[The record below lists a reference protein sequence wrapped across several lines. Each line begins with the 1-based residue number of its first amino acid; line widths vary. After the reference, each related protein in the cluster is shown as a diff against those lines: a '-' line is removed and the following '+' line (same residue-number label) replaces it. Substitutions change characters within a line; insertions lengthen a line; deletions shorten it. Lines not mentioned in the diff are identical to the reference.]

1 MAQPGVSTALVV
13 EFGGRPLP
21 PKFVNT
27 LVEGYVD
34 DSRTL
39 PDLFLLR
46 FRDPDRV
53 LLEQAGLKI
62 GTEARLLARA
72 GGDTVPKPLL
82 KGVVTALEVELDET
96 GTFTVVR
103 GLDESHRLFRG
114 RRVAS
119 YQNMT
124 LADVCAQVAQRAG
137 LKPGDVDVAG
147 PVLAHVA
154 QPNVTDWE
162 FVGSLAREAGAQV
175 YVRDGRLH
183 VTRPAEASGAPD
195 ASARADRDPLVLEM
209 GGNLLRCRAGVSS
222 AEQVSEVEVRG
233 WDVTTKQPLVGRA
246 PAGKSATLEL
256 GVSAAD
262 VTAPFGE
269 ARFVVTDAAYGT
281 QAQVDQ
287 AAKALAE
294 RIAGSFAELEAVI
307 RGNPE
312 VRAGSAVALNAVGA
326 PFEGRYTVTSSRHV
340 FDPVRGYETWLTV
353 SGQQER
359 SLFGLTGGGPGSGG
373 SGADPG
379 AGSRC
384 AGLVNATVTDTQD
397 PEGSGRVKVRFPWLS
412 DEYASDWART
422 AQSGGTSG
430 GEAFIPEVG
439 DEVLVGFEHGLLDR
453 PYVLA
458 GLYNGKDRP
467 SQGSG
472 AGSGGGAGGAGGPG
486 GAGGGG
492 GPGGAAAGGAPDTS
506 GAGAGTSGT
515 SGSSGTSGGAPG
527 AGSGSSGGT
536 PLVDPTSGAVN
547 RRSVAS
553 KSGNQLE
560 ILDGADGPQG
570 VRLLTGDGKLKI
582 DLDRRGTVIVIN
594 SDGGVTI
601 EAKQQVSI
609 RAEHGVRLDGGR
621 GTVELSGDS
630 VTLTSRGGV
639 RVDGGNGGV
648 DLSAGGTVN
657 VRGAQVAVDGTQRT
671 DIRGGGSL
679 SINAPLVKIN

>member
-1 MAQPGVSTALVV
+1 MAQSGVATALVV
-13 EFGGRPLP
+13 EFGGSPLP
-21 PKFVNT
+21 AKFVNT

-53 LLEQAGLKI
+53 LLEQTGLKI
-62 GTEARLLARA
+62 GSEARLLARA
-72 GGDTVPKPLL
+72 GGDSEPKPLL

-124 LADVCAQVAQRAG
+124 LADICAQVAQRAG
-137 LKPGDVDVAG
+137 LKPGTVDVAG
-147 PVLAHVA
+147 PVLEHIA

-162 FVGSLAREAGAQV
+162 FIRDLAEEAGAQA
-175 YVRDGRLH
+175 YVLDGQLH
-183 VTRPAEASGAPD
+183 ITRPAEASGAPD
-195 ASARADRDPLVLEM
+195 GSARADRDPLVLEM
-209 GGNLLRCRAGVSS
+209 GSNLLRCRAGVSS

-233 WDVTTKQPLVGRA
+233 WDVKAKQPLVGRA

-256 GVSAAD
+256 GVSAAE
-262 VTAPFGE
+262 VSAPFGE
-269 ARFVVTDAAYGT
+269 ARFVVTDAAYGA

-373 SGADPG
+373 PG
-379 AGSRC
+379 AGSGGGSRC
-384 AGLVNATVTDTQD
+384 AGLVSGTVTDTHD

-439 DEVLVGFEHGLLDR
+439 DEVLVGFEHGHLDR

-472 AGSGGGAGGAGGPG
+472 
-486 GAGGGG
+486 GGGG
-492 GPGGAAAGGAPDTS
+492 GGGSGSAPAGAAGAVAGAVTGSPDTS
-506 GAGAGTSGT
+506 GSAPESAGA
-515 SGSSGTSGGAPG
+515 
-527 AGSGSSGGT
+527 

-547 RRSVAS
+547 RRSIAS

-560 ILDGADGPQG
+560 LLDDANGPQG

-582 DLDRRGTVIVIN
+582 DLDRKGTVIVIN
-594 SDGGVTI
+594 SDGSVNI

-609 RAEHGVRLDGGR
+609 RAARGVALDGGQ
-621 GTVELSGDS
+621 GALELSGDS
-630 VTLTSRGGV
+630 VTLKSRSGV
-639 RVDGGNGGV
+639 SVDGGTGEV
-648 DLSAGGTVN
+648 KLSTGGTVA
-657 VRGAQVAVDGTQRT
+657 VQGAQVAVDGTQRT
-671 DIRGGGSL
+671 DIKSGGSL
-679 SINAPLVKIN
+679 AVNAPMVKIN

>member
-1 MAQPGVSTALVV
+1 MAQPGVATALVV

-53 LLEQAGLKI
+53 LLEQTGLKI
-62 GTEARLLARA
+62 GSEARLLARA
-72 GGDTVPKPLL
+72 GGGTAPKPLL
-82 KGVVTALEVELDET
+82 KGVVTALEVELDDT

-124 LADVCAQVAQRAG
+124 LADICAQVAQRAG
-137 LKPGDVDVAG
+137 LKPGTVDVAG
-147 PVLAHVA
+147 PVLEHIT

-162 FVGSLAREAGAQV
+162 FVRDLAEEAGAQA
-175 YVRDGRLH
+175 YVVDGQLH
-183 VTRPAEASGAPD
+183 ITRPAEASGAPD
-195 ASARADRDPLVLEM
+195 GSARADRNPLVLEM
-209 GGNLLRCRAGVSS
+209 GSNLLRCRAGVSS

-233 WDVTTKQPLVGRA
+233 WDVKTKQPLVGRA
-246 PAGKSATLEL
+246 PAGKSATLDL
-256 GVSAAD
+256 GVSAAE
-262 VTAPFGE
+262 VSAPFGE
-269 ARFVVTDAAYGT
+269 ARFVVTDAAYGA

-312 VRAGSAVALNAVGA
+312 VRAGSTVALNAVGA

-373 SGADPG
+373 SGAG
-379 AGSRC
+379 SGGGSRC
-384 AGLVNATVTDTQD
+384 AGLVSGTVTDTHD

-439 DEVLVGFEHGLLDR
+439 DEVLVGFEHGHLDR

-472 AGSGGGAGGAGGPG
+472 GGGGGSGSGSGGGQ
-486 GAGGGG
+486 GGGV
-492 GPGGAAAGGAPDTS
+492 AAAV
-506 GAGAGTSGT
+506 AGAVAGDPAASAATSEST
-515 SGSSGTSGGAPG
+515 P
-527 AGSGSSGGT
+527 GT
-536 PLVDPTSGAVN
+536 PLVDPTTGAVN
-547 RRSVAS
+547 RRSLAS

-560 ILDGADGPQG
+560 LLDDANGPQG

-582 DLDRRGTVIVIN
+582 DLDSRGTVIVIN
-594 SDGGVTI
+594 SDGSVHI
-601 EAKQQVSI
+601 EAKRQVSI
-609 RAEHGVRLDGGR
+609 KAARGVALDGGQ
-621 GTVELSGDS
+621 GTLELSGDS
-630 VTLTSRGGV
+630 VTLTSRSGV
-639 RVDGGNGGV
+639 RVDGGNGEV
-648 DLSAGGTVN
+648 KLTAGGTVH
-657 VRGAQVAVDGTQRT
+657 VQGAQVAVSGTQRT
-671 DIRGGGSL
+671 DIKGGSSL
-679 SINAPLVKIN
+679 AINAPLVKIN

>member
-1 MAQPGVSTALVV
+1 MSQQGVATALVV
-13 EFGGRPLP
+13 EFGGTPLP
-21 PKFVNT
+21 PKFANT

-53 LLEQAGLKI
+53 LLEQTGLKI
-62 GTEARLLARA
+62 GGEARLLARA
-72 GGDTVPKPLL
+72 GGDSTPKPLL
-82 KGVVTALEVELDET
+82 DGVVTALEVELDET

-124 LADVCAQVAQRAG
+124 LADICGQVAQRAG
-137 LKPGDVDVAG
+137 LKPGTVDIAG
-147 PVLAHVA
+147 PVIEHIA

-162 FVGSLAREAGAQV
+162 FVRGLAEEAGAQA
-175 YVRDGRLH
+175 YVREGQLH
-183 VTRPAEASGAPD
+183 ITRPAEASSAPD
-195 ASARADRDPLVLEM
+195 GSARADRNPLVLEL
-209 GGNLLRCRAGVSS
+209 GGNLIRCRAGVSA

-233 WDVTTKQPLVGRA
+233 WDVQAKEPLVGKA
-246 PAGKSATLEL
+246 PAGTSSTLEL
-256 GVSAAD
+256 GVSAAE
-262 VTAPFGE
+262 VSAPFGE

-307 RGNPE
+307 RGNPA

-340 FDPVRGYETWLTV
+340 FDAVRGYETWITV

-359 SLFGLTGGGPGSGG
+359 SLFGLTGGAPGTGG
-373 SGADPG
+373 SGAG
-379 AGSRC
+379 GRC
-384 AGLVNATVTDTQD
+384 AGLVSGTVTDTQD

-422 AQSGGTSG
+422 AQSGGTGG

-439 DEVLVGFEHGLLDR
+439 DEVLVGFEHGHLDR
-453 PYVLA
+453 PFVLA

-467 SQGSG
+467 GG
-472 AGSGGGAGGAGGPG
+472 GGGADAGGG
-486 GAGGGG
+486 GSDGAGGGG
-492 GPGGAAAGGAPDTS
+492 
-506 GAGAGTSGT
+506 
-515 SGSSGTSGGAPG
+515 SGGD
-527 AGSGSSGGT
+527 
-536 PLVDPTSGAVN
+536 LVDPTSGAVN
-547 RRSVAS
+547 RRAFAS

-560 ILDGADGPQG
+560 LLEAANGPQG
-570 VRLLTGDGKLKI
+570 VRLRTGDGKLTI
-582 DLDRRGTVIVIN
+582 ALDRTETAIVVN
-594 SDGGVTI
+594 SDGSVTI
-601 EAKQQVSI
+601 EAKERVAI
-609 RAEHGVRLDGGR
+609 KAAGGVALDAGR
-621 GTVELSGDS
+621 GALELTGDS
-630 VTLTSRGGV
+630 VTLTSRSGV
-639 RVDGGNGGV
+639 AVDGGNGKV
-648 DLSAGGTVN
+648 ALSSGGSVE
-657 VRGAQVAVDGTQRT
+657 VRGGQVTVEGTRRT
-671 DIRGGGSL
+671 DIKSGS
-679 SINAPLVKIN
+679 SVSVNAPMIKLN

>member
-1 MAQPGVSTALVV
+1 MTRPGVSSALVV
-13 EFGGRPLP
+13 EFDGRPLP
-21 PKFVNT
+21 AKFLNT

-53 LLEQAGLKI
+53 LLEQTGLKI
-62 GTEARLLARA
+62 GSEARLLARA
-72 GGDTVPKPLL
+72 GGGTAPKPLL
-82 KGVVTALEVELDET
+82 EGAVTALEVELDET

-103 GLDESHRLFRG
+103 GLDASHRLLRG

-124 LADVCAQVAQRAG
+124 LSDICGQVAQRAG
-137 LKPGDVDVAG
+137 LKPGTVDIAG
-147 PVLAHVA
+147 PVIEHIA

-162 FVGSLAREAGAQV
+162 FVRGLAEEAGAQA
-175 YVRDGRLH
+175 YVRDGQLH
-183 VTRPAEASGAPD
+183 ITRPAEASGAPD
-195 ASARADRDPLVLEM
+195 SSARADRDPLVLEL
-209 GGNLLRCRAGVSS
+209 GSNLLRCRAGVSA

-233 WDVTTKQPLVGRA
+233 WDIGAKEPLVGRS
-246 PAGKSATLEL
+246 PAGKSATLDL
-256 GVSAAD
+256 GVTAAE

-312 VRAGSAVALNAVGA
+312 VTAGSAVALNAVGA

-340 FDPVRGYETWLTV
+340 FDAVRGYETWITV

-359 SLFGLTGGGPGSGG
+359 SLFGLTGAAGASGSG
-373 SGADPG
+373 P
-379 AGSRC
+379 RW
-384 AGLVNATVTDTQD
+384 AGLVSGTVTDTQD

-412 DEYASDWART
+412 EEYASDWART
-422 AQSGGTSG
+422 AQSGGTGG

-439 DEVLVGFEHGLLDR
+439 DEVLVGFEQGHLDR

-467 SQGSG
+467 
-472 AGSGGGAGGAGGPG
+472 
-486 GAGGGG
+486 GGGG
-492 GPGGAAAGGAPDTS
+492 GGGGTPGAS
-506 GAGAGTSGT
+506 
-515 SGSSGTSGGAPG
+515 GAPG
-527 AGSGSSGGT
+527 TPGASDAGGGD
-536 PLVDPTSGAVN
+536 LVDPTTGAVN
-547 RRSVAS
+547 RRAFAS

-560 ILDGADGPQG
+560 LLDAANGPQG
-570 VRLLTGDGKLKI
+570 VRLRTGDGKLTI
-582 DLDRRGTVIVIN
+582 DLDRRGTAVVIN
-594 SDGGVTI
+594 SDGSVTI
-601 EAKQQVSI
+601 EAKEQVSVT
-609 RAEHGVRLDGGR
+609 AAKGVSLDAGR
-621 GTVELSGDS
+621 GELTLTGES
-630 VTLTSRGGV
+630 VTLTSRNGVALNGGTGKV
-639 RVDGGNGGV
+639 ALSTDGAVEVHGGQVTVDG
-648 DLSAGGTVN
+648 S
-657 VRGAQVAVDGTQRT
+657 RRT
-671 DIRGGGSL
+671 DLKSGGSV
-679 SINAPLVKIN
+679 SVNAPMIQLN

>member
-1 MAQPGVSTALVV
+1 MAQSGVATALVV
-13 EFGGRPLP
+13 EFGGSPLP
-21 PKFVNT
+21 AKFVNT

-53 LLEQAGLKI
+53 LLEQTGLKI
-62 GTEARLLARA
+62 GSEARLLARA
-72 GGDTVPKPLL
+72 GGDSAPKPLL

-124 LADVCAQVAQRAG
+124 LADICAQVAQRAG
-137 LKPGDVDVAG
+137 LRPGTVDVAG
-147 PVLAHVA
+147 PVLEHIA

-162 FVGSLAREAGAQV
+162 FIRDLAEEAGAQA
-175 YVRDGRLH
+175 YVLDGQLH
-183 VTRPAEASGAPD
+183 ITRPAEASGAPD
-195 ASARADRDPLVLEM
+195 GSARADRDPLVLEM
-209 GGNLLRCRAGVSS
+209 GSNLLRCRAGVSS

-233 WDVTTKQPLVGRA
+233 WDVKAKQPLVGRA

-256 GVSAAD
+256 GVSAAE
-262 VTAPFGE
+262 VSAPFGE
-269 ARFVVTDAAYGT
+269 ARFVVTDAAYGA

-373 SGADPG
+373 SGAG
-379 AGSRC
+379 SGGGSRC
-384 AGLVNATVTDTQD
+384 AGLVSGTVTDTHD

-439 DEVLVGFEHGLLDR
+439 DEVLVGFEHGHLDR

-472 AGSGGGAGGAGGPG
+472 GGGGGGGVGGGGGAGSPA
-486 GAGGGG
+486 
-492 GPGGAAAGGAPDTS
+492 GAAGAVAGAVTGSPDTS
-506 GAGAGTSGT
+506 GSAPGSVPGSA
-515 SGSSGTSGGAPG
+515 SGSSPG
-527 AGSGSSGGT
+527 A

-547 RRSVAS
+547 RRSIAS

-560 ILDGADGPQG
+560 LLDDANGPQG

-582 DLDRRGTVIVIN
+582 DLDRKGTVIVIN
-594 SDGGVTI
+594 SDGSVNI

-609 RAEHGVRLDGGR
+609 KAARGIALDGGE
-621 GTVELSGDS
+621 GALELSGDS
-630 VTLTSRGGV
+630 VTLKSRGGV
-639 RVDGGNGGV
+639 SVDGGTGEV
-648 DLSAGGTVN
+648 KLSTGGTVA
-657 VRGAQVAVDGTQRT
+657 VRGGQVTVDGTQRT
-671 DIRGGGSL
+671 DIRSGGSL
-679 SINAPLVKIN
+679 AVNAPMVKIN

>member
-1 MAQPGVSTALVV
+1 MAQPGVASALVV

-21 PKFVNT
+21 PRFVNT

-53 LLEQAGLKI
+53 LLEQTGLKI
-62 GTEARLLARA
+62 GSEARLLARA
-72 GGDTVPKPLL
+72 GGGTAPKPLL
-82 KGVVTALEVELDET
+82 KGVVTALEVEIDET

-137 LKPGDVDVAG
+137 LKPGTVDVAG
-147 PVLAHVA
+147 PVLEHIA

-162 FVGSLAREAGAQV
+162 FVRGLAEEAGAQA
-175 YVRDGRLH
+175 YVLDGQLH
-183 VTRPAEASGAPD
+183 ITRPAEASGAPD
-195 ASARADRDPLVLEM
+195 GSARADRDPLVLEM
-209 GGNLLRCRAGVSS
+209 GSNLLRCRAGVSS

-233 WDVTTKQPLVGRA
+233 WDVRTKQPLVGRA

-256 GVSAAD
+256 GVSAAE
-262 VTAPFGE
+262 VSAPFGE
-269 ARFVVTDAAYGT
+269 ARFVVTDAAYGA

-373 SGADPG
+373 SGAASG
-379 AGSRC
+379 GGSRC
-384 AGLVNATVTDTQD
+384 AGLVNGTVTDTHD

-439 DEVLVGFEHGLLDR
+439 DEVLVGFEHGHLDR

-472 AGSGGGAGGAGGPG
+472 GGGGGGGAGGGP
-486 GAGGGG
+486 
-492 GPGGAAAGGAPDTS
+492 S
-506 GAGAGTSGT
+506 GAGAAGAAGVGADAVSGAPAA
-515 SGSSGTSGGAPG
+515 SGSAPGSVPGSAPG
-527 AGSGSSGGT
+527 AAGGT

-560 ILDGADGPQG
+560 LLDGADGPQG

-594 SDGGVTI
+594 SDGSVNI

-609 RAEHGVRLDGGR
+609 RAARGIALDGGQ
-621 GTVELSGDS
+621 GTLELSGDS
-630 VTLTSRGGV
+630 VTLTSRSGV
-639 RVDGGNGGV
+639 RVDGGNGEV
-648 DLSAGGTVN
+648 KLSTGGTVD
-657 VRGAQVAVDGTQRT
+657 VRGARVAVDGTQRT
-671 DIRGGGSL
+671 DIKGGGSL
-679 SINAPLVKIN
+679 AINAPLVKIN

>member
-1 MAQPGVSTALVV
+1 MAQSGVATALVV
-13 EFGGRPLP
+13 EFGGSPLSA
-21 PKFVNT
+21 KFVNT

-53 LLEQAGLKI
+53 LLEQTGLKI
-62 GTEARLLARA
+62 GSEARLLARA
-72 GGDTVPKPLL
+72 GGDSAPKPLL

-124 LADVCAQVAQRAG
+124 LADICAQVAQRAG
-137 LKPGDVDVAG
+137 LKPGTVDVAG
-147 PVLAHVA
+147 PVLEHIA

-162 FVGSLAREAGAQV
+162 FIRDLAEEAGAQA
-175 YVRDGRLH
+175 YVLDGQLH
-183 VTRPAEASGAPD
+183 ITRPAEASGAPD
-195 ASARADRDPLVLEM
+195 GSARADRDPLVLEM
-209 GGNLLRCRAGVSS
+209 GSNLLRCRAGVSS

-233 WDVTTKQPLVGRA
+233 WDVKAKQPLVGRA

-256 GVSAAD
+256 GVSAAE
-262 VTAPFGE
+262 VSAPFGE
-269 ARFVVTDAAYGT
+269 ARFVVTDAAYGA

-373 SGADPG
+373 PG
-379 AGSRC
+379 AGSGGGSRC
-384 AGLVNATVTDTQD
+384 AGLVSGTVTDTHD

-439 DEVLVGFEHGLLDR
+439 DEVLVGFEHGHLDR

-472 AGSGGGAGGAGGPG
+472 
-486 GAGGGG
+486 GGGG
-492 GPGGAAAGGAPDTS
+492 GGSGSAPAGAAGAVAGAVTGSPDTS
-506 GAGAGTSGT
+506 GSAPESAGA
-515 SGSSGTSGGAPG
+515 
-527 AGSGSSGGT
+527 

-547 RRSVAS
+547 RRSIAS
-553 KSGNQLE
+553 KSGNRLE
-560 ILDGADGPQG
+560 LLDDANGPQG

-582 DLDRRGTVIVIN
+582 DLDRKGTVIVIN
-594 SDGGVTI
+594 SDGSVNI

-609 RAEHGVRLDGGR
+609 RAARGVALDGGQ
-621 GTVELSGDS
+621 GTLELSGDS
-630 VTLTSRGGV
+630 VTLKSRSGV
-639 RVDGGNGGV
+639 SVDGGTGEV
-648 DLSAGGTVN
+648 KLSTGGTVA
-657 VRGAQVAVDGTQRT
+657 VQGGQVTVDGTQRT
-671 DIRGGGSL
+671 DIKSGGSL
-679 SINAPLVKIN
+679 AVNAPMVKIN

>member
-1 MAQPGVSTALVV
+1 MAGQGVSTALTV
-13 EFGGRPLP
+13 EFGGTPLP
-21 PKFVNT
+21 AKFVNT

-72 GGDTVPKPLL
+72 GGDTAPKPLL
-82 KGVVTALEVELDET
+82 EGVVTALEVELDDS

-124 LADVCAQVAQRAG
+124 LADICGQVAQRAG
-137 LKPGDVDVAG
+137 LRPGPVDVAG
-147 PVLAHVA
+147 PVLEHIA

-162 FVGSLAREAGAQV
+162 FVRGLAEEAGAQA
-175 YVRDGRLH
+175 YVRDGQLH
-183 VTRPAEASGAPD
+183 ITKPADAGSAPD
-195 ASARADRDPLVLEM
+195 ASARAERDPLVLEL
-209 GGNLLRCRAGVSS
+209 GSNLLRCRAGVSA
-222 AEQVSEVEVRG
+222 AEQVAEVEVRG
-233 WDVTTKQPLVGRA
+233 WDVGAKQPLVGRA
-246 PAGKSATLEL
+246 PAGATPTLEL
-256 GVSAAD
+256 GVTAAE
-262 VTAPFGE
+262 VSAPFGE

-326 PFEGRYTVTSSRHV
+326 PFEGRYTVTTSRHV
-340 FDPVRGYETWLTV
+340 FDAVRGYETWITV

-359 SLFGLTGGGPGSGG
+359 SLYGLTANSTFSPM
-373 SGADPG
+373 
-379 AGSRC
+379 GSRC
-384 AGLVNATVTDTQD
+384 AGLVSGTVTDTQD

-422 AQSGGTSG
+422 AQANGTGG

-439 DEVLVGFEHGLLDR
+439 DEVLVGFEHGHLDR

-458 GLYNGKDRP
+458 GLYNGQDRP
-467 SQGSG
+467 GGGGGGASG
-472 AGSGGGAGGAGGPG
+472 GGPAGGAPGSGGGAPGSAGGAPG
-486 GAGGGG
+486 SAGRAPGSTAG
-492 GPGGAAAGGAPDTS
+492 GGAAAGAGGPAGGGGS
-506 GAGAGTSGT
+506 GAGE
-515 SGSSGTSGGAPG
+515 
-527 AGSGSSGGT
+527 
-536 PLVDPTSGAVN
+536 LVDPTSGAVN
-547 RRSVAS
+547 RRAFAS
-553 KSGNQLE
+553 RSGNQLE
-560 ILDGADGPQG
+560 LLDAANGPQG
-570 VRLLTGDGKLKI
+570 VRLRTGDGRLTI
-582 DLDRRGTVIVIN
+582 DLDRRGTAIVIG
-594 SDGGVTI
+594 SDGSVTI
-601 EAKQQVSI
+601 EAKEKISL
-609 RAEHGVRLDGGR
+609 RADGGVALDAGR
-621 GTVELSGDS
+621 GKLELTGES
-630 VTLTSRGGV
+630 VTLTARKGV
-639 RVDGGNGGV
+639 SVDGGTGKV
-648 DLSAGGTVN
+648 DVASQGAVE
-657 VRGAQVAVDGTQRT
+657 VRGGEVAVDGSRRT
-671 DIRGGGSL
+671 EIGSGGSV
-679 SINAPLVKIN
+679 SVNAPMIKLN

>member
-1 MAQPGVSTALVV
+1 MAQQGVSTALMV
-13 EFGGRPLP
+13 EFGGTPLP
-21 PKFVNT
+21 AKFVNT

-72 GGDTVPKPLL
+72 GGDIAPKPLL
-82 KGVVTALEVELDET
+82 EGVVTALEVELDES

-124 LADVCAQVAQRAG
+124 LADICGQVAQRAG
-137 LKPGDVDVAG
+137 LKPGPVDIAG
-147 PVLAHVA
+147 PVLEHIA
-154 QPNVTDWE
+154 QPNITDWE
-162 FVGSLAREAGAQV
+162 FVRGLAEEAGAQA
-175 YVRDGRLH
+175 YVRDGQLH
-183 VTRPAEASGAPD
+183 VTKPAEAGGAPD
-195 ASARADRDPLVLEM
+195 ASARAERDPLVLEM
-209 GGNLLRCRAGVSS
+209 GSNLLRCRAGVSA

-233 WDVTTKQPLVGRA
+233 WDVQAKQPLVGRA
-246 PAGKSATLEL
+246 PAGSSPTLEL
-256 GVSAAD
+256 GVTAAE
-262 VTAPFGE
+262 VSAPFGE
-269 ARFVVTDAAYGT
+269 ARFVVTDAAYGA

-326 PFEGRYTVTSSRHV
+326 PFEGRYTVTTSRHV
-340 FDPVRGYETWLTV
+340 FDAVRGYETWITV

-359 SLFGLTGGGPGSGG
+359 SLFGLTGGSPAAAG
-373 SGADPG
+373 
-379 AGSRC
+379 GSRC
-384 AGLVNATVTDTQD
+384 AGLVSGTVTDTQD

-422 AQSGGTSG
+422 AQSGGTGG

-439 DEVLVGFEHGLLDR
+439 DEVLVGFEHGHLDR

-458 GLYNGKDRP
+458 GLYNGQDRP
-467 SQGSG
+467 
-472 AGSGGGAGGAGGPG
+472 
-486 GAGGGG
+486 GGGG
-492 GPGGAAAGGAPDTS
+492 GGGSPSAGASGASGASGGAAGG
-506 GAGAGTSGT
+506 G
-515 SGSSGTSGGAPG
+515 SGGD
-527 AGSGSSGGT
+527 GGE
-536 PLVDPTSGAVN
+536 LVDPTTGAVN
-547 RRSVAS
+547 RRAFAS

-560 ILDGADGPQG
+560 LLDAANGPQG
-570 VRLLTGDGKLKI
+570 VRLRTGDGKLTI
-582 DLDRRGTVIVIN
+582 DLDRKGTAIVIG
-594 SDGGVTI
+594 SDGSVTI
-601 EAKQQVSI
+601 EAKEQVSI
-609 RAEHGVRLDGGR
+609 RAADGVVLEAGR
-621 GTVELSGDS
+621 GVLELTGES
-630 VTLTSRGGV
+630 VTLTARKGV
-639 RVDGGNGGV
+639 SVDGGTGKVGIAAQGPVEVRGGEVTV
-648 DLSAGGTVN
+648 DGSRRTEIKSGGSVN
-657 VRGAQVAVDGTQRT
+657 V
-671 DIRGGGSL
+671 
-679 SINAPLVKIN
+679 NAPMVKLN

>member
-1 MAQPGVSTALVV
+1 MAQQGVATALVV
-13 EFGGRPLP
+13 EFGGTPLP
-21 PKFVNT
+21 AKFVNT

-62 GTEARLLARA
+62 GSEARLLARA
-72 GGDTVPKPLL
+72 GGDTAPKPLL
-82 KGVVTALEVELDET
+82 DGVVTALEVELDET

-124 LADVCAQVAQRAG
+124 LADICGQVARRAG
-137 LKPGDVDVAG
+137 LKPGNVDIAG
-147 PVLAHVA
+147 PVLEHIA

-162 FVGSLAREAGAQV
+162 FVRGLAEEAGAQA
-175 YVRDGRLH
+175 YVRDGQLH
-183 VTRPAEASGAPD
+183 ITRPAEASGAPD
-195 ASARADRDPLVLEM
+195 ASARADRDPLVLEL
-209 GGNLLRCRAGVSS
+209 GSNLLRCRAGVSA

-233 WDVTTKQPLVGRA
+233 WDVQAKQPLVGRA
-246 PAGKSATLEL
+246 PAGKSSTLEL
-256 GVSAAD
+256 GVTAAE
-262 VTAPFGE
+262 VAAPFGE
-269 ARFVVTDAAYGT
+269 ARFVVTDAAYGA

-340 FDPVRGYETWLTV
+340 FDAVRGYETWITV

-359 SLFGLTGGGPGSGG
+359 SLFGLTGGAPGGG
-373 SGADPG
+373 GG
-379 AGSRC
+379 GGGSRC
-384 AGLVNATVTDTQD
+384 AGLVSGTVTDTQD

-422 AQSGGTSG
+422 AQSGGTGG

-439 DEVLVGFEHGLLDR
+439 DEVLVGFEHGHLDR

-467 SQGSG
+467 GGGGSG
-472 AGSGGGAGGAGGPG
+472 ASGSGAPAGDSGTP
-486 GAGGGG
+486 AGGGG
-492 GPGGAAAGGAPDTS
+492 E
-506 GAGAGTSGT
+506 
-515 SGSSGTSGGAPG
+515 
-527 AGSGSSGGT
+527 
-536 PLVDPTSGAVN
+536 LVDPTSGAVN
-547 RRSVAS
+547 RRTFAS

-560 ILDGADGPQG
+560 LLDAANGPQG
-570 VRLLTGDGKLKI
+570 VRLRTGDGKLTI
-582 DLDRRGTVIVIN
+582 DLDRKGTAIVIN
-594 SDGGVTI
+594 SDGSVTI
-601 EAKQQVSI
+601 EAKERVSI
-609 RAEHGVRLDGGR
+609 TAAKGVALDAGR
-621 GTVELSGDS
+621 GALQLAGDS
-630 VTLTSRGGV
+630 VTLTSRSGV
-639 RVDGGNGGV
+639 SVDGGNGKLA
-648 DLSAGGTVN
+648 LSTGGAVE
-657 VRGAQVAVDGTQRT
+657 VRGGQVSVDGTQRT
-671 DIRGGGSL
+671 DIKSGASV
-679 SINAPLVKIN
+679 SVNAPIIKLN

>member
-1 MAQPGVSTALVV
+1 MAQPGVATALVV

-53 LLEQAGLKI
+53 LLEQTGLKI
-62 GTEARLLARA
+62 GSEARLLARA
-72 GGDTVPKPLL
+72 GGGTAPKPLL
-82 KGVVTALEVELDET
+82 KGVVTALEVELDDT

-124 LADVCAQVAQRAG
+124 LADICAQVAQRAG
-137 LKPGDVDVAG
+137 LKPGTVDVAG
-147 PVLAHVA
+147 PVLEHIA

-162 FVGSLAREAGAQV
+162 FVRDLAEEAGAQA
-175 YVRDGRLH
+175 YVVDGQLH
-183 VTRPAEASGAPD
+183 ITRPAEASGAPD
-195 ASARADRDPLVLEM
+195 GSARADRNPLVLEM
-209 GGNLLRCRAGVSS
+209 GSNLLRCRAGVSS

-233 WDVTTKQPLVGRA
+233 WDVKTKQPLVGRA
-246 PAGKSATLEL
+246 PAGKSATLDL
-256 GVSAAD
+256 GVSAAE
-262 VTAPFGE
+262 VSAPFGE
-269 ARFVVTDAAYGT
+269 ARFVVTDAAYGA

-312 VRAGSAVALNAVGA
+312 VRAGSTVALNAVGA

-373 SGADPG
+373 SGAG
-379 AGSRC
+379 SGGGSRC
-384 AGLVNATVTDTQD
+384 AGLVSGTVTDTHD

-439 DEVLVGFEHGLLDR
+439 DEVLVGFEHGHLDR

-472 AGSGGGAGGAGGPG
+472 GGGGGSGSGSGGGQ
-486 GAGGGG
+486 GGGV
-492 GPGGAAAGGAPDTS
+492 AAAV
-506 GAGAGTSGT
+506 AGAVAGDPAASAATSEST
-515 SGSSGTSGGAPG
+515 P
-527 AGSGSSGGT
+527 GT

-547 RRSVAS
+547 RRSLAS

-560 ILDGADGPQG
+560 LLDDANGPQG

-582 DLDRRGTVIVIN
+582 DLDSRGTVIVIN
-594 SDGGVTI
+594 SDGSVHI

-609 RAEHGVRLDGGR
+609 KAARGVALDGGQ
-621 GTVELSGDS
+621 GTLELSGDS
-630 VTLTSRGGV
+630 VTLTSRSGV
-639 RVDGGNGGV
+639 RVDGGNGEV
-648 DLSAGGTVN
+648 KLTAGGTVH
-657 VRGAQVAVDGTQRT
+657 VQGAQVAVSGTQRT
-671 DIRGGGSL
+671 DIKGGSSL
-679 SINAPLVKIN
+679 AINAPLVKIN

>member
-1 MAQPGVSTALVV
+1 MTRPGVASALVV
-13 EFGGRPLP
+13 EFDGRPLP
-21 PKFVNT
+21 AKFLNT

-53 LLEQAGLKI
+53 LLGQTGLKI
-62 GTEARLLARA
+62 GSEARLLARA
-72 GGDTVPKPLL
+72 GGGTAPKPLL
-82 KGVVTALEVELDET
+82 EGAVTALEVELDET

-103 GLDESHRLFRG
+103 GLDESHRLLRG

-124 LADVCAQVAQRAG
+124 LSDICGQVAQRAG
-137 LKPGDVDVAG
+137 LKPGTVDIAG
-147 PVLAHVA
+147 PVIEHLA

-162 FVGSLAREAGAQV
+162 FVRGLAEEAGAQA
-175 YVRDGRLH
+175 YVRDGQLH
-183 VTRPAEASGAPD
+183 ITRPAEASGAPD
-195 ASARADRDPLVLEM
+195 SSARADRDPLVLEL
-209 GGNLLRCRAGVSS
+209 GSNLLRCRAGVSA

-233 WDVTTKQPLVGRA
+233 WDIGAKEPLVGRS
-246 PAGKSATLEL
+246 PAGKSATLDL
-256 GVSAAD
+256 GVTAAE
-262 VTAPFGE
+262 VAAPFGE

-312 VRAGSAVALNAVGA
+312 VTAGSAVALNAVGA

-340 FDPVRGYETWLTV
+340 FDAVRGYETWITV

-359 SLFGLTGGGPGSGG
+359 SLLGLTAASGASGSGPRW
-373 SGADPG
+373 S
-379 AGSRC
+379 
-384 AGLVNATVTDTQD
+384 GLVSGTVTDTQD

-422 AQSGGTSG
+422 AQSGGTGG

-439 DEVLVGFEHGLLDR
+439 DEVLVGFEQGHLDR

-467 SQGSG
+467 
-472 AGSGGGAGGAGGPG
+472 
-486 GAGGGG
+486 GGGG
-492 GPGGAAAGGAPDTS
+492 GDASTPD
-506 GAGAGTSGT
+506 A
-515 SGSSGTSGGAPG
+515 SGGG
-527 AGSGSSGGT
+527 D
-536 PLVDPTSGAVN
+536 LVDPTTGAVN
-547 RRSVAS
+547 RRAFAS

-560 ILDGADGPQG
+560 LLDAANGPQG
-570 VRLLTGDGKLKI
+570 VRLRTGDGKLTI
-582 DLDRRGTVIVIN
+582 DLDRRGTAVVIN
-594 SDGGVTI
+594 SDGSVTI
-601 EAKQQVSI
+601 EAKEQVSVT
-609 RAEHGVRLDGGR
+609 AAKGVSLDAGR
-621 GTVELSGDS
+621 GELTLTGES
-630 VTLTSRGGV
+630 VTLTSRSGV
-639 RVDGGNGGV
+639 ALDGGNGKV
-648 DLSAGGTVN
+648 ALSTDGAVE
-657 VRGAQVAVDGTQRT
+657 VRGGQVTVDGSRRT
-671 DIRGGGSL
+671 DLKSGGSL
-679 SINAPLVKIN
+679 SVNAPMIQLN

>member
-1 MAQPGVSTALVV
+1 MAQPGVATALVV
-13 EFGGRPLP
+13 EFGGSPLP
-21 PKFVNT
+21 AKFVNT

-53 LLEQAGLKI
+53 LLEQTGLKI
-62 GTEARLLARA
+62 GSEVRLLARA
-72 GGDTVPKPLL
+72 GSDPAPKPLL

-124 LADVCAQVAQRAG
+124 LADICAQVAQRAG
-137 LKPGDVDVAG
+137 LKPGTVDVAG
-147 PVLAHVA
+147 PVLEHIA

-162 FVGSLAREAGAQV
+162 FIRDLAEEAGAQA
-175 YVRDGRLH
+175 YVLDGQLH
-183 VTRPAEASGAPD
+183 ITRPAEASGAPD
-195 ASARADRDPLVLEM
+195 GSARADRNPLVLEM
-209 GGNLLRCRAGVSS
+209 GSNLLRCRAGVSS

-233 WDVTTKQPLVGRA
+233 WDIKAKQPLVGRA

-256 GVSAAD
+256 GVSAAE
-262 VTAPFGE
+262 VSAPFGE
-269 ARFVVTDAAYGT
+269 ARFVVTDAAYGA

-373 SGADPG
+373 SGAG
-379 AGSRC
+379 GGGSRC
-384 AGLVNATVTDTQD
+384 AGLVSGTVTDTHD

-439 DEVLVGFEHGLLDR
+439 DEVLVGFEHGHLDR

-467 SQGSG
+467 SPGS
-472 AGSGGGAGGAGGPG
+472 GSGGG

-492 GPGGAAAGGAPDTS
+492 GGGPAGGGPGGAAGAVPGAVPGAPPT
-506 GAGAGTSGT
+506 AGPAPES
-515 SGSSGTSGGAPG
+515 APG
-527 AGSGSSGGT
+527 D

-560 ILDGADGPQG
+560 ILDNANGPQG

-582 DLDRRGTVIVIN
+582 DLDRKGTVIVIN
-594 SDGGVTI
+594 SDGSVNI

-609 RAEHGVRLDGGR
+609 KAARGVALDGGQ
-621 GTVELSGDS
+621 GTLELSGDS
-630 VTLTSRGGV
+630 VTLKSRSGV
-639 RVDGGNGGV
+639 SVDGGTGEV
-648 DLSAGGTVN
+648 KLSTGGTVD
-657 VRGAQVAVDGTQRT
+657 VRGAQVAVNGTQRT
-671 DIRGGGSL
+671 DIKGGSSL
-679 SINAPLVKIN
+679 AINAPMVKIN

>member
-1 MAQPGVSTALVV
+1 MAQPGVATALVV

-21 PKFVNT
+21 PTFVNT

-53 LLEQAGLKI
+53 LLERTGLKI
-62 GTEARLLARA
+62 GSEARLLARA
-72 GGDTVPKPLL
+72 GGDTAPKPLL
-82 KGVVTALEVELDET
+82 KGVVTALEVEFDET

-124 LADVCAQVAQRAG
+124 LADICAQVAQRAG
-137 LKPGDVDVAG
+137 LKPGKVDVAG
-147 PVLAHVA
+147 PVLEHIA

-162 FVGSLAREAGAQV
+162 FVRDLAEEAGAQA
-175 YVRDGRLH
+175 YVLDGQLH
-183 VTRPAEASGAPD
+183 ITRPAEASGAPD
-195 ASARADRDPLVLEM
+195 GSARADRNPLVLEM
-209 GGNLLRCRAGVSS
+209 GSNLLRCRAGVSS

-233 WDVTTKQPLVGRA
+233 WDVKTKQPLVGRA

-256 GVSAAD
+256 GVSAAE
-262 VTAPFGE
+262 VSAPFGE
-269 ARFVVTDAAYGT
+269 ARFVVTDAAYGA

-373 SGADPG
+373 SGAG
-379 AGSRC
+379 AGGGSRC
-384 AGLVNATVTDTQD
+384 AGLVSGTVTDTQD

-439 DEVLVGFEHGLLDR
+439 DEVLVGFEHGHLER

-472 AGSGGGAGGAGGPG
+472 GGGGGAGGRP
-486 GAGGGG
+486 GGGG
-492 GPGGAAAGGAPDTS
+492 AAGAAGAVADAVTGAPATSGSDPGSAPGSAGGA
-506 GAGAGTSGT
+506 
-515 SGSSGTSGGAPG
+515 
-527 AGSGSSGGT
+527 

-560 ILDGADGPQG
+560 LLDGADGPQG

-594 SDGGVTI
+594 SDGSVNI

-609 RAEHGVRLDGGR
+609 KAARGVALDGGQ
-621 GTVELSGDS
+621 GTLELSGDS
-630 VTLTSRGGV
+630 VTLKSRSGV
-639 RVDGGNGGV
+639 NVDGGNGEV
-648 DLSAGGTVN
+648 KLSTGGTVD
-657 VRGAQVAVDGTQRT
+657 VRGAQVAVNGTQRT
-671 DIRGGGSL
+671 DIKGGGSL
-679 SINAPLVKIN
+679 AINAPLVKIN

>member
-1 MAQPGVSTALVV
+1 MAQPGVATALVV
-13 EFGGRPLP
+13 EFGGSPLP

-53 LLEQAGLKI
+53 LLEQTGLKI
-62 GTEARLLARA
+62 GSEARLLARA
-72 GGDTVPKPLL
+72 GGDSAPKPLL

-124 LADVCAQVAQRAG
+124 LADICAQVAQRAG
-137 LKPGDVDVAG
+137 LKPGTVDVAG
-147 PVLAHVA
+147 PVLEHIA

-162 FVGSLAREAGAQV
+162 FIRDLAEEAGAQA
-175 YVRDGRLH
+175 YVLDGRLH
-183 VTRPAEASGAPD
+183 ITRPAEASGAPD
-195 ASARADRDPLVLEM
+195 GSARADRDPLVLEM
-209 GGNLLRCRAGVSS
+209 GSNLLRCRAGVSS

-233 WDVTTKQPLVGRA
+233 WDVKAKQPLVGRA

-256 GVSAAD
+256 GVSAAE
-262 VTAPFGE
+262 VSAPFGE
-269 ARFVVTDAAYGT
+269 ARFVVTDAAYGA

-373 SGADPG
+373 AGGGS
-379 AGSRC
+379 GSRC
-384 AGLVNATVTDTQD
+384 AGLVSGTVTDTHD

-439 DEVLVGFEHGLLDR
+439 DEVLVGFEHGHLDR

-472 AGSGGGAGGAGGPG
+472 SGGGGGGGGP
-486 GAGGGG
+486 AGG
-492 GPGGAAAGGAPDTS
+492 GPGGAAGAV
-506 GAGAGTSGT
+506 AGAVTGESSASGPA
-515 SGSSGTSGGAPG
+515 SEPAPG
-527 AGSGSSGGT
+527 A

-547 RRSVAS
+547 RRSIAS

-560 ILDGADGPQG
+560 ILDDANGPQG

-582 DLDRRGTVIVIN
+582 DLDRKGTVIVIN
-594 SDGGVTI
+594 SDGSVNI

-609 RAEHGVRLDGGR
+609 RAARGVALDGGQ
-621 GTVELSGDS
+621 GTLELSGDS
-630 VTLTSRGGV
+630 VTLKSRSGV
-639 RVDGGNGGV
+639 SVDGGNGEV
-648 DLSAGGTVN
+648 KLATGGTVA

-671 DIRGGGSL
+671 DIKGGSSL
-679 SINAPLVKIN
+679 SINAPMVKIN

>member
-1 MAQPGVSTALVV
+1 MAPPGVASALVV
-13 EFGGRPLP
+13 EFGGGPLP

-53 LLEQAGLKI
+53 LLEQTGLKI
-62 GTEARLLARA
+62 GSEARLLARA
-72 GGDTVPKPLL
+72 GGDTAPKPLL

-124 LADVCAQVAQRAG
+124 LADICAQVAQRAG
-137 LKPGDVDVAG
+137 LKPGTVDVAG
-147 PVLAHVA
+147 PVLEHIA

-162 FVGSLAREAGAQV
+162 FIRDLAEEAGAQA
-175 YVRDGRLH
+175 YVLDGQLH
-183 VTRPAEASGAPD
+183 ITRPAEASGAPD
-195 ASARADRDPLVLEM
+195 GSARADRNPLVLEM
-209 GGNLLRCRAGVSS
+209 GSNLLRCRAGVSS

-233 WDVTTKQPLVGRA
+233 WDVKAKQPLVGRA

-256 GVSAAD
+256 GVSAAE
-262 VTAPFGE
+262 VSAPFGE
-269 ARFVVTDAAYGT
+269 ARFVVTDAAYGA
-281 QAQVDQ
+281 QEQVDR

-359 SLFGLTGGGPGSGG
+359 SLFGLTGGGPGAGGTGTGSGG
-373 SGADPG
+373 
-379 AGSRC
+379 GSRC
-384 AGLVNATVTDTQD
+384 AGLVSGTVTDTHD
-397 PEGSGRVKVRFPWLS
+397 PDGSGRVKVRFPWLS

-439 DEVLVGFEHGLLDR
+439 DEVLVGFEHGHLDR

-472 AGSGGGAGGAGGPG
+472 DGGSGGGGAGGPG
-486 GAGGGG
+486 GVAGAVAAAVSGEPSTGGA
-492 GPGGAAAGGAPDTS
+492 PPGAAAPETA
-506 GAGAGTSGT
+506 A
-515 SGSSGTSGGAPG
+515 
-527 AGSGSSGGT
+527 

-553 KSGNQLE
+553 RSGNQLE
-560 ILDGADGPQG
+560 ILDDANGPQG

-582 DLDRRGTVIVIN
+582 DLDRKGTVIVIN
-594 SDGGVTI
+594 SDGSVNI

-609 RAEHGVRLDGGR
+609 KAARGVALDGGQ
-621 GTVELSGDS
+621 GTLELSGDS
-630 VTLTSRGGV
+630 VTLTSRSGV
-639 RVDGGNGGV
+639 SVDGGSGEV
-648 DLSAGGTVN
+648 KLSTGGTVD
-657 VRGAQVAVDGTQRT
+657 VRGGTVAIDGTQRT
-671 DIRGGGSL
+671 DIKGGSSL
-679 SINAPLVKIN
+679 AINAPLVKIN

>member
-1 MAQPGVSTALVV
+1 MSQQGVATALVV
-13 EFGGRPLP
+13 EFGGTRLP
-21 PKFVNT
+21 PKFANT

-53 LLEQAGLKI
+53 LLEQTGLKI
-62 GTEARLLARA
+62 GGEARLLARA
-72 GGDTVPKPLL
+72 GGDSTPKPLL
-82 KGVVTALEVELDET
+82 DGVVTALEVELDET

-124 LADVCAQVAQRAG
+124 LADICGQVAQRAG
-137 LKPGDVDVAG
+137 LKPGTVDIAG
-147 PVLAHVA
+147 PVIEHIA
-154 QPNVTDWE
+154 QPNITDWE
-162 FVGSLAREAGAQV
+162 FVRGLAEEAGAQA
-175 YVRDGRLH
+175 YVREGQLH
-183 VTRPAEASGAPD
+183 ITRPAEASSAPD
-195 ASARADRDPLVLEM
+195 GSARADRNPLVLEL
-209 GGNLLRCRAGVSS
+209 GGNLIRCRAGVSA

-233 WDVTTKQPLVGRA
+233 WDVQAKEPLVGKA
-246 PAGKSATLEL
+246 PAGTSSTLEL
-256 GVSAAD
+256 GVSAAE
-262 VTAPFGE
+262 VSAPFGE

-307 RGNPE
+307 RGNPA

-340 FDPVRGYETWLTV
+340 FDAVRGYETWITV

-359 SLFGLTGGGPGSGG
+359 SLFGLTGGAPGTGV
-373 SGADPG
+373 SGAG
-379 AGSRC
+379 GRC
-384 AGLVNATVTDTQD
+384 AGLVSGTVTDTQD

-422 AQSGGTSG
+422 AQSGGTGG

-439 DEVLVGFEHGLLDR
+439 DEVLVGFEHGHLDR

-467 SQGSG
+467 
-472 AGSGGGAGGAGGPG
+472 
-486 GAGGGG
+486 GGGG
-492 GPGGAAAGGAPDTS
+492 GGDAAGG
-506 GAGAGTSGT
+506 GADGP
-515 SGSSGTSGGAPG
+515 GG
-527 AGSGSSGGT
+527 GGD
-536 PLVDPTSGAVN
+536 LVDPTSGAVN
-547 RRSVAS
+547 RRAFAS

-560 ILDGADGPQG
+560 LLEAANGPQG
-570 VRLLTGDGKLKI
+570 VRLRTGDGKLTI
-582 DLDRRGTVIVIN
+582 ALDRTNTAIVVN
-594 SDGGVTI
+594 SDGSVTI
-601 EAKQQVSI
+601 EAKERVAI
-609 RAEHGVRLDGGR
+609 KAAGGVALDAGR
-621 GTVELSGDS
+621 GALELTGDS
-630 VTLTSRGGV
+630 VTLTSRSGV
-639 RVDGGNGGV
+639 AVDGGNGKIA
-648 DLSAGGTVN
+648 LSSGGSVE
-657 VRGAQVAVDGTQRT
+657 VRGGQVTVEGTRRT
-671 DIRGGGSL
+671 DIKSGS
-679 SINAPLVKIN
+679 SVSVNAPMIKLN

>member
-1 MAQPGVSTALVV
+1 MAPPGVASALVV
-13 EFGGRPLP
+13 EFGGGPLP

-53 LLEQAGLKI
+53 LLEQTGLKI
-62 GTEARLLARA
+62 GSEARLLARA
-72 GGDTVPKPLL
+72 GGDTAPKPLL

-124 LADVCAQVAQRAG
+124 LADICAQVAQRAG
-137 LKPGDVDVAG
+137 LKPGTVDVAG
-147 PVLAHVA
+147 PVLEHIA

-162 FVGSLAREAGAQV
+162 FIRDLAEEAGAQA
-175 YVRDGRLH
+175 YVLDGQLH
-183 VTRPAEASGAPD
+183 ITRPAEASGAPD
-195 ASARADRDPLVLEM
+195 GSARADRNPLVLEM
-209 GGNLLRCRAGVSS
+209 GSNLLRCRAGVSS

-233 WDVTTKQPLVGRA
+233 WDVKAKQPLVGRA

-256 GVSAAD
+256 GVSAAE
-262 VTAPFGE
+262 VSAPFGE
-269 ARFVVTDAAYGT
+269 ARFVVTDAAYGA
-281 QAQVDQ
+281 QEQVDQ

-312 VRAGSAVALNAVGA
+312 VRAGSTVALNAVGA

-359 SLFGLTGGGPGSGG
+359 SLFGLTGGGPGAGG
-373 SGADPG
+373 SGTG
-379 AGSRC
+379 SGGGSRC
-384 AGLVNATVTDTQD
+384 AGLVSATVTDTHD
-397 PEGSGRVKVRFPWLS
+397 PDGSGRVKVRFPWLS

-439 DEVLVGFEHGLLDR
+439 DEVLVGFEHGHLDR

-472 AGSGGGAGGAGGPG
+472 GGGSGGGGGAGGPG
-486 GAGGGG
+486 GAAGAVTAAVTG
-492 GPGGAAAGGAPDTS
+492 GPSTGGAPP
-506 GAGAGTSGT
+506 G
-515 SGSSGTSGGAPG
+515 GGAPET
-527 AGSGSSGGT
+527 AA

-560 ILDGADGPQG
+560 ILDDANGPQG

-582 DLDRRGTVIVIN
+582 DLDRKGTVIVIN
-594 SDGGVTI
+594 SDGSVHI

-609 RAEHGVRLDGGR
+609 KAARGVALDGGQ
-621 GTVELSGDS
+621 GTLELSGDS
-630 VTLTSRGGV
+630 VTLTSRSGV
-639 RVDGGNGGV
+639 SVDGGNGEV
-648 DLSAGGTVN
+648 KLATGGTVD
-657 VRGAQVAVDGTQRT
+657 VRGGTVAIDGTQRT
-671 DIRGGGSL
+671 DIKGGSSL
-679 SINAPLVKIN
+679 AINAPLVKIN

>member
-1 MAQPGVSTALVV
+1 MSQQGVATALVV
-13 EFGGRPLP
+13 EFGGTPLP
-21 PKFVNT
+21 PKFANT

-53 LLEQAGLKI
+53 LLEQTGLKI
-62 GTEARLLARA
+62 GGEARLLARA
-72 GGDTVPKPLL
+72 GGDSTPKPLL
-82 KGVVTALEVELDET
+82 DGVVTALEVELDET

-124 LADVCAQVAQRAG
+124 LADICGQVAQRAG
-137 LKPGDVDVAG
+137 LKPGTVDIAG
-147 PVLAHVA
+147 PVIEHIA

-162 FVGSLAREAGAQV
+162 FVRGLAEEAGAQV
-175 YVRDGRLH
+175 YVREGQLH
-183 VTRPAEASGAPD
+183 ITRPAEASSAPD
-195 ASARADRDPLVLEM
+195 GSARADRNPLVLEL
-209 GGNLLRCRAGVSS
+209 GGNLIRCRAGVSA

-233 WDVTTKQPLVGRA
+233 WDVQAKEPLVGKA
-246 PAGKSATLEL
+246 PAGTSSTLEL
-256 GVSAAD
+256 GVSAAE
-262 VTAPFGE
+262 VSAPFGE

-307 RGNPE
+307 RGNPA

-340 FDPVRGYETWLTV
+340 FDAVRGYETWITV

-359 SLFGLTGGGPGSGG
+359 SLFGLTGGAPGTGG
-373 SGADPG
+373 SGAG
-379 AGSRC
+379 GRC
-384 AGLVNATVTDTQD
+384 AGLVSGTVTDTQD

-422 AQSGGTSG
+422 AQSGGTGG

-439 DEVLVGFEHGLLDR
+439 DEVLVGFEHGHLDR
-453 PYVLA
+453 PFVLA

-467 SQGSG
+467 
-472 AGSGGGAGGAGGPG
+472 

-492 GPGGAAAGGAPDTS
+492 GGGDAADGGAGG
-506 GAGAGTSGT
+506 
-515 SGSSGTSGGAPG
+515 SGGD
-527 AGSGSSGGT
+527 
-536 PLVDPTSGAVN
+536 LVDPTSGAVN
-547 RRSVAS
+547 RRAFAS

-560 ILDGADGPQG
+560 LLEAANGPQG
-570 VRLLTGDGKLKI
+570 VRLRTGDGKLTI
-582 DLDRRGTVIVIN
+582 ALDRTNTAIVVN
-594 SDGGVTI
+594 SDGSVTI
-601 EAKQQVSI
+601 EAKERVAI
-609 RAEHGVRLDGGR
+609 KAAGGVALDAGR
-621 GTVELSGDS
+621 GALELTGDS
-630 VTLTSRGGV
+630 VTLTSRSGV
-639 RVDGGNGGV
+639 AVDGGNGKV
-648 DLSAGGTVN
+648 ALSSGGSVE
-657 VRGAQVAVDGTQRT
+657 VRGGQVTVDGTRRT
-671 DIRGGGSL
+671 DIKSGS
-679 SINAPLVKIN
+679 SVSVNAPMIRLN